1 MKYVEPPHPRQ
12 EPRFAGELTGEH
24 IRFLFRDCVDFGER
38 EVLIGGDPE
47 KRTRVFFIQGQVRGE
62 RLNDYVLRP
71 LATSLALRAASP
83 KSAARLME
91 EGTVYCQGVKRC
103 RSLDQAVFAMVD
115 GWAVFEF
122 PGDGEM
128 LAYFVGTEEKRAV
141 SRPENEPSLKGA
153 KDAFVE
159 SLRTNTSLVRRRL
172 RAPELKITES
182 VVGRQSV
189 TPVDIL
195 YIEGLTDPEL
205 VKEVQRRVARIDT
218 DQAFQP
224 STLEELI
231 VDEVDTAFPLV
242 AYTERPDR
250 FCAGLVEGRVGVIVD
265 GLPLG
270 YLLPGTIGQFFR
282 TGQDRSQNWLAAST
296 LSVLRYLCM
305 LCSLFLPAWYV
316 AAVNFHPEMIPARLA
331 WSISEAKLNVPFSTL
346 FEVLIMLLA
355 FEAVQE
361 AGLRLPGPI

>member
-195 YIEGLTDPEL
+195 YIEGLTDPAL
-205 VKEVQRRVARIDT
+205 VKEVQRRVAGIDT

-231 VDEVDTAFPLV
+231 VDEVDTAFPLL

-250 FCAGLVEGRVGVIVD
+250 FCAGLVEGRGGGHCGRAAAGVSAAGDHRAVLSDGTGPVPELAGGIDAVGAAI
-265 GLPLG
+265 PL
-270 YLLPGTIGQFFR
+270 YALLPV
-282 TGQDRSQNWLAAST
+282 S
-296 LSVLRYLCM
+296 
-305 LCSLFLPAWYV
+305 
-316 AAVNFHPEMIPARLA
+316 
-331 WSISEAKLNVPFSTL
+331 
-346 FEVLIMLLA
+346 
-355 FEAVQE
+355 
-361 AGLRLPGPI
+361 AGLVCGGGELSPGDDPGAAGLVDLGGEAERAVFDFV

>member
-71 LATSLALRAASP
+71 LATSLALRTASP

-224 STLEELI
+224 STLW
-231 VDEVDTAFPLV
+231 TRW
-242 AYTERPDR
+242 TRR
-250 FCAGLVEGRVGVIVD
+250 FRWWPIRSG
-265 GLPLG
+265 
-270 YLLPGTIGQFFR
+270 R
-282 TGQDRSQNWLAAST
+282 TGFARGWSRGAWGSSWTGCRWGICCRGPSGSSFGRDRTGPRTGWRRRRCRCCDT
-296 LSVLRYLCM
+296 FV
-305 LCSLFLPAWYV
+305 CSAPCFC
-316 AAVNFHPEMIPARLA
+316 R
-331 WSISEAKLNVPFSTL
+331 
-346 FEVLIMLLA
+346 
-355 FEAVQE
+355 
-361 AGLRLPGPI
+361 PGMWRR

>member
-24 IRFLFRDCVDFGER
+24 IQFLFRDCVDFGER

-205 VKEVQRRVARIDT
+205 VKEVQRRVAGIDT

-231 VDEVDTAFPLV
+231 VDEVDTAFPLL

-282 TGQDRSQNWLAAST
+282 TGQDRSRTGWRHRRCRCCDT
-296 LSVLRYLCM
+296 FV
-305 LCSLFLPAWYV
+305 CSAPCFC
-316 AAVNFHPEMIPARLA
+316 R
-331 WSISEAKLNVPFSTL
+331 
-346 FEVLIMLLA
+346 
-355 FEAVQE
+355 
-361 AGLRLPGPI
+361 PGMWRR